1 MRRRSHLLFFFLLF
15 FIFRRQGSVLRI
27 SCFAKTQPHFIMKN
41 VESICEMRTFVYSV
55 CVCISDQIKPY
66 FYAAQPADI
75 PNWTGLHRNCIEIS
89 VSRTNLYKRLHNLYR
104 QFFRSKY
111 SPSINISREY
121 AYLIDMHIRS
131 RACIK
136 INYD

>member
-1 MRRRSHLLFFFLLF
+1 MRRRSHLLFFFLLPSSF
-15 FIFRRQGSVLRI
+15 EGKGVSREYRVSRKHSPILLW
-27 SCFAKTQPHFIMKN
+27 KTWK
-41 VESICEMRTFVYSV
+41 VYV
-55 CVCISDQIKPY
+55 KCGRLYILCVCISDQIKPY

-104 QFFRSKY
+104 QSFRSKY
-111 SPSINISREY
+111 SPSINISCEY